1 MQRLQ
6 RFLAKGKGCPPRMPS
21 LSRRRLL
28 FFLPMAEKVCC
39 RETDIGMNHCI
50 SGHAKNFP
58 KSKSGRARDRFR
70 QGLEGFAGSFRMF

>member
-6 RFLAKGKGCPPRMPS
+6 RFLVKGKGWLPDAMPF
-21 LSRRRLL
+21 RRRLL
-28 FFLPMAEKVCC
+28 FFLPMAEKGCC

-58 KSKSGRARDRFR
+58 KSKSGRASDRFR

>member
-6 RFLAKGKGCPPRMPS
+6 RFLAKGKGWSPGCHTFPA
-21 LSRRRLL
+21 RLL
-28 FFLPMAEKVCC
+28 FFLPMAEKGCC

-50 SGHAKNFP
+50 SGHSKNFP
-58 KSKSGRARDRFR
+58 KSKSGRASDRFR

>member
-6 RFLAKGKGCPPRMPS
+6 RFLAKGEGMAPGCHTFPA
-21 LSRRRLL
+21 RLL
-28 FFLPMAEKVCC
+28 FFLPMAEKGCC
-39 RETDIGMNHCI
+39 REPDIGMNHCI

-58 KSKSGRARDRFR
+58 KSKSGRASDRFR

>member
-6 RFLAKGKGCPPRMPS
+6 RFLAKGKGWPPGCHAFPA
-21 LSRRRLL
+21 RLL
-28 FFLPMAEKVCC
+28 FFLPMAEKGCC
-39 RETDIGMNHCI
+39 RETNIGINHCI

-58 KSKSGRARDRFR
+58 KSKSGRASDRFR